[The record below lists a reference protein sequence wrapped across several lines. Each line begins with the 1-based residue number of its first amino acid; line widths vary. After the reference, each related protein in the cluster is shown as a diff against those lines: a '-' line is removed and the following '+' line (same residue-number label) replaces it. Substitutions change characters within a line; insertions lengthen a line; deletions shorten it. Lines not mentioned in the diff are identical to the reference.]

1 MLFKNTGRGAKQ
13 TSMKS
18 SKHAIKTMTGL
29 MAGLTMG
36 FCALLGTAQAQTSA
50 PHLKVVSVDVEGGA
64 ATLFVTPEGKSLL
77 IDTGWPAG
85 LGGWPHMGPPPG
97 TTMSS
102 ADRIVAAAKA
112 LGLDHLDY
120 VIITHY
126 HIDHVGGLGDLMAQI
141 PVGTFIDHGP
151 NREFVPA
158 GHPVSSWATQSTYAK
173 YLEETNGHP
182 RLSVSA
188 GTELHI
194 GSMTLTF
201 VSSDAKPIDTPLPG
215 AGQPNPACQGVQP
228 MAADGGEENIRSVAS
243 VIGFGQARI
252 AAFGDLS
259 WNGEMDLACPIDKVG
274 KVDLL
279 IVTQH
284 GSNLSSNPASVDA
297 LAPVVAIMGNG
308 PAKGGDVG
316 PIDVV
321 AHSPRLQGFWRLHSS
336 AAHPQSD
343 GPADYVANLAG
354 PQDSGFSIEADVA
367 ADGEIKV
374 TNLRNGFSKTYRAA
388 PQ

>member
-1 MLFKNTGRGAKQ
+1 MV
-13 TSMKS
+13 
-18 SKHAIKTMTGL
+18 GL
-29 MAGLTMG
+29 TIGFAGLAG
-36 FCALLGTAQAQTSA
+36 AAQAQTA
-50 PHLKVVSVDVEGGA
+50 QPRLKVVAVDVEGGA

-77 IDTGWPAG
+77 IDTGWPKG
-85 LGGWPHMGPPPG
+85 LGGWPHMGPPEG
-97 TTMSS
+97 TTMTS

-126 HIDHVGGLGDLMAQI
+126 HIDHIGGLGDLMAQI

-151 NREFVPA
+151 NREFVPE
-158 GHPVSSWATQSTYAK
+158 GRPVSPWATQSTYAQ
-173 YLEETNGHP
+173 YLAESAGHP
-182 RLSVSA
+182 RWSVRA

-194 GSMTLTF
+194 GSMTVTF
-201 VSSDAKPIDTPLPG
+201 VSSDAKPIEAPLPG

-228 MAADGGEENIRSVAS
+228 MAADGGEENVRSVAS
-243 VIGFGQARI
+243 VISFGKARI

-259 WNGEMDLACPIDKVG
+259 WNGETELSCPVDRVG

-284 GSNLSSNPASVDA
+284 GSKLSSNPASVDA

-308 PAKGGDVG
+308 PAKGGDID

-321 AHSPRLQGFWRLHSS
+321 SHSPRLQGFWRLHSS
-336 AAHPQSD
+336 IDHPQAD
-343 GPADYVANLAG
+343 GPPDYVANLAG
-354 PQDSGFSIEADVA
+354 PQDGGFSIEADVA
-367 ADGEIKV
+367 ADGEIQV
-374 TNLRNGFSKTYRAA
+374 TNRRNGYSKTYKA
-388 PQ
+388 PAP